1 MHSPPCCIAALSIA
15 RGAERAILA
24 FESRGGA
31 IHHSRTRNRSVI
43 FATLI
48 ARLQDR
54 LEKRRRYQRLI
65 AEIMDLSDRE
75 IADLQG
81 DRAEMIRYA
90 RWRVYSSA

>member
-1 MHSPPCCIAALSIA
+1 M
-15 RGAERAILA
+15 
-24 FESRGGA
+24 
-31 IHHSRTRNRSVI
+31 I